1 MSEGQPSHESAA
13 TEPEPP
19 PAATEPGP
27 PPAATGPAPTPER
40 PEPPPY
46 KPNKE
51 LIGYI
56 ERGQKPPAEQRD
68 RAAGAKGS

>member
-1 MSEGQPSHESAA
+1 MPEDQPSQEPAT
-13 TEPEPP
+13 TEPASPP
-19 PAATEPGP
+19 S
-27 PPAATGPAPTPER
+27 R

-56 ERGQKPPAEQRD
+56 EKGLKPPKEQRD
-68 RAAGAKGS
+68 EATHSDESANNDSG